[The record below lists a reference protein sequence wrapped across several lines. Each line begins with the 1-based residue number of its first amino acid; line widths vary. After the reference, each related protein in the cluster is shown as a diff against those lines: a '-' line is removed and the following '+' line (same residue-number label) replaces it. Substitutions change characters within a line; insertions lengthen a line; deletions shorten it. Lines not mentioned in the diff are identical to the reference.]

1 VKPGPTARAALVL
14 LAFLAV
20 FTVVDRMAATGGG
33 PRTTAAAPPR
43 AAADQPTTTA
53 ATTTTAAAATTTAAP
68 TTTTRAPATITTATP
83 TTKRPTGT
91 TLRPVGG
98 VTVQVLNG
106 VWVDGLAHRVAAQL
120 RTAGYDVVAANTAL
134 GSYSV
139 SRIYYTGGH
148 RADAEAFKDRFPVFA
163 VIEPAPANL
172 SRRVALH
179 VVIGKDY
186 PGV

>member
-14 LAFLAV
+14 VAFLAV
-20 FTVVDRMAATGGG
+20 FTVVDRMSTTGGG
-33 PRTTAAAPPR
+33 GTRTAAAPP
-43 AAADQPTTTA
+43 AVQEPDTSGP
-53 ATTTTAAAATTTAAP
+53 ATTTTAAPATSTRAPTTTTAAP
-68 TTTTRAPATITTATP
+68 TTTTG
-83 TTKRPTGT
+83 TTKS
-91 TLRPVGG
+91 TLRPSSG
-98 VTVQVLNG
+98 VSVQVLNG
-106 VWVDGLAHRVAAQL
+106 VWVTGLAHRVAGQVRA
-120 RTAGYDVVAANTAL
+120 AGYDVVAAKTAL

-148 RADAEAFKDRFPVFA
+148 RADAEAFRDRFPAFS

>member
-1 VKPGPTARAALVL
+1 MKPGPTARAALVL

-20 FTVVDRMAATGGG
+20 FTIVDRMSAPDGG
-33 PRTTAAAPPR
+33 RRTAAAPPG
-43 AAADQPTTTA
+43 AVTLEPDTS
-53 ATTTTAAAATTTAAP
+53 AAATTTAPP
-68 TTTTRAPATITTATP
+68 TTTTRPTTTTAPP
-83 TTKRPTGT
+83 TTKRATEP
-91 TLRPVGG
+91 TLRPAGG

-106 VWVDGLAHRVAAQL
+106 VWVTGLAHRVASQV
-120 RTAGYDVVAANTAL
+120 RTAGYDVVAAKTAL

-139 SRIYYTGGH
+139 SRVYYTGGH
-148 RADAEAFKDRFPVFA
+148 RADAEAFKERFPAFA
-163 VIEPAPANL
+163 VVEPAPPNL

>member
-20 FTVVDRMAATGGG
+20 FTVVDRMSAPDGG
-33 PRTTAAAPPR
+33 RRTAAAPPG
-43 AAADQPTTTA
+43 ADTPEPDTSVA
-53 ATTTTAAAATTTAAP
+53 ATTTTAPP
-68 TTTTRAPATITTATP
+68 TTTTRATTTTAPP
-83 TTKRPTGT
+83 TTRRTTEP
-91 TLRPVGG
+91 TLRPAAG

-106 VWVDGLAHRVAAQL
+106 VWVTGLAHRVAGQV
-120 RTAGYDVVAANTAL
+120 RTAGYDVVAAKTAL

-139 SRIYYTGGH
+139 SRVYYTGDH
-148 RADAEAFKDRFPVFA
+148 RADAEAFKDRFPAFA
-163 VIEPAPANL
+163 VVEPAPPNL

>member
-1 VKPGPTARAALVL
+1 MKPGPTARAALVL
-14 LAFLAV
+14 VAFLAV
-20 FTVVDRMAATGGG
+20 FTVVDRMSTTGGG
-33 PRTTAAAPPR
+33 GTRTAAAPP
-43 AAADQPTTTA
+43 AVQEPDTS
-53 ATTTTAAAATTTAAP
+53 AAATTTAAP
-68 TTTTRAPATITTATP
+68 TTTTRAPTTTTAAP
-83 TTKRPTGT
+83 TTTTGT
-91 TLRPVGG
+91 TKSTLRPASG

-106 VWVDGLAHRVAAQL
+106 VWVTGLAHRVADQVRA
-120 RTAGYDVVAANTAL
+120 AGYNVVAAKTAL

-148 RADAEAFKDRFPVFA
+148 RADAEAFRDRFPAFS

-186 PGV
+186 PGA

>member
-1 VKPGPTARAALVL
+1 MKPGPTARAALVL

-20 FTVVDRMAATGGG
+20 FTIVDRMSAPDGG
-33 PRTTAAAPPR
+33 RRTAAAPPG
-43 AAADQPTTTA
+43 AVTLEPDTSAA
-53 ATTTTAAAATTTAAP
+53 ATTTTTPPTTTIRP
-68 TTTTRAPATITTATP
+68 TTTTAPP
-83 TTKRPTGT
+83 TTKRATEP
-91 TLRPVGG
+91 TLRPAGG

-106 VWVDGLAHRVAAQL
+106 VWVTGLAHRVASQV
-120 RTAGYDVVAANTAL
+120 RTAGYDVVAAKTAL

-139 SRIYYTGGH
+139 SRVYYTGGH
-148 RADAEAFKDRFPVFA
+148 RADAEAFKERFPAFA
-163 VIEPAPANL
+163 VVEPAPANL

>member
-1 VKPGPTARAALVL
+1 MKPGPTARAALVL

-20 FTVVDRMAATGGG
+20 FTIVDRMSAPDSG
-33 PRTTAAAPPR
+33 RRTAAAPPG
-43 AAADQPTTTA
+43 AVTPEPDTSVA
-53 ATTTTAAAATTTAAP
+53 ATTTTAPP
-68 TTTTRAPATITTATP
+68 TTTTRATTTTAPP
-83 TTKRPTGT
+83 TTKRATEP
-91 TLRPVGG
+91 TLRPAAG

-106 VWVDGLAHRVAAQL
+106 VWVTGLAHRVAGQV
-120 RTAGYDVVAANTAL
+120 RTAGYDVVAAKTAL

-139 SRIYYTGGH
+139 SRVYYTGDH
-148 RADAEAFKDRFPVFA
+148 RADAEAFKDRFPAFA
-163 VIEPAPANL
+163 VVEPAPPNL

>member
-14 LAFLAV
+14 VAFLAV
-20 FTVVDRMAATGGG
+20 FTVVDRMSVTGGG
-33 PRTTAAAPPR
+33 GTRTAAAPP
-43 AAADQPTTTA
+43 AAQEPDTS
-53 ATTTTAAAATTTAAP
+53 AAATTTAAP
-68 TTTTRAPATITTATP
+68 TTTTRAPTTTTAVP
-83 TTKRPTGT
+83 TTTKGATGT
-91 TLRPVGG
+91 TLRPATG
-98 VTVQVLNG
+98 VSVQVLNG
-106 VWVDGLAHRVAAQL
+106 VWVTGLAHRVAGQV
-120 RTAGYDVVAANTAL
+120 RSAGYDVVAAKTAL

-148 RADAEAFKDRFPVFA
+148 RADAEAFRDRFPAFS

>member
-1 VKPGPTARAALVL
+1 MKPGPTARAALVL

-20 FTVVDRMAATGGG
+20 FTIVDRMSAPDGG
-33 PRTTAAAPPR
+33 RRTAAAPPG
-43 AAADQPTTTA
+43 AVTLEPDTS
-53 ATTTTAAAATTTAAP
+53 AATTTAPP
-68 TTTTRAPATITTATP
+68 TTTTRPTTTTAPP
-83 TTKRPTGT
+83 TTKRATEP
-91 TLRPVGG
+91 TLRPAGG

-106 VWVDGLAHRVAAQL
+106 VWVTGLAHRVASQV
-120 RTAGYDVVAANTAL
+120 RTAGYDVVAAKTAL

-139 SRIYYTGGH
+139 SRVYYTGGH
-148 RADAEAFKDRFPVFA
+148 RADAEAFKERFPAFA
-163 VIEPAPANL
+163 VVEPAPANL

>member
-14 LAFLAV
+14 VAFLAV
-20 FTVVDRMAATGGG
+20 FTIVDRMSAPDGG
-33 PRTTAAAPPR
+33 RRTAAAPPGSVTQ
-43 AAADQPTTTA
+43 QPDTSAA
-53 ATTTTAAAATTTAAP
+53 ATTTTAPP
-68 TTTTRAPATITTATP
+68 TTTTRATTTTAPP
-83 TTKRPTGT
+83 TTKRATEP
-91 TLRPVGG
+91 TLRPAAG

-106 VWVDGLAHRVAAQL
+106 VWVTGLAHRVAGQV
-120 RTAGYDVVAANTAL
+120 RTAGYDVVAAKTAL

-139 SRIYYTGGH
+139 SRVYYTGGH
-148 RADAEAFKDRFPVFA
+148 RADAEAFKDRFPAFA
-163 VIEPAPANL
+163 VVEPAPANL

>member
-14 LAFLAV
+14 VAFLAV
-20 FTVVDRMAATGGG
+20 FTVVDRMSTTGGG
-33 PRTTAAAPPR
+33 GTRTAAAPP
-43 AAADQPTTTA
+43 AAQEPDTSAA
-53 ATTTTAAAATTTAAP
+53 ATTTTAPPTTTRAPTTTTAAP
-68 TTTTRAPATITTATP
+68 TTTKGP
-83 TTKRPTGT
+83 TKS
-91 TLRPVGG
+91 TLRPASG

-106 VWVDGLAHRVAAQL
+106 VWVTGLAHRVAGQVRA
-120 RTAGYDVVAANTAL
+120 AGYDVVAAKTAL

-139 SRIYYTGGH
+139 SRVYYTGGH
-148 RADAEAFKDRFPVFA
+148 RADAEAFKDRFPAFSV
-163 VIEPAPANL
+163 VEPAPANL

>member
-20 FTVVDRMAATGGG
+20 FTIVDRMSAPDGG
-33 PRTTAAAPPR
+33 RRTAAAPPG
-43 AAADQPTTTA
+43 AVTPEPDTSVA
-53 ATTTTAAAATTTAAP
+53 ATTTTAPP
-68 TTTTRAPATITTATP
+68 TTTTRATTTTAPP
-83 TTKRPTGT
+83 TTKRATEP
-91 TLRPVGG
+91 TLRPAAG

-106 VWVDGLAHRVAAQL
+106 VWVTGLAHRVAGQV
-120 RTAGYDVVAANTAL
+120 RTAGYDVVAAKTAL

-139 SRIYYTGGH
+139 SRVYYTGDH
-148 RADAEAFKDRFPVFA
+148 RADAEAFKDRFPAFA
-163 VIEPAPANL
+163 VVEPAPPNL

>member
-20 FTVVDRMAATGGG
+20 FTIVDRMSAPDGG
-33 PRTTAAAPPR
+33 RRTAAAPPG
-43 AAADQPTTTA
+43 AVTLEPDTSAA
-53 ATTTTAAAATTTAAP
+53 ATTTTAPP
-68 TTTTRAPATITTATP
+68 TTTTRPTTTTAPP
-83 TTKRPTGT
+83 TTKRATEP
-91 TLRPVGG
+91 TLRPAGG

-106 VWVDGLAHRVAAQL
+106 VWVTGLAHRVASQV
-120 RTAGYDVVAANTAL
+120 RTAGYDVVAAKTAL

-139 SRIYYTGGH
+139 SRVYYTGDH
-148 RADAEAFKDRFPVFA
+148 RADAEAFKDRFPAFA
-163 VIEPAPANL
+163 VVEPAPPNL

>member
-14 LAFLAV
+14 VAFLAV
-20 FTVVDRMAATGGG
+20 FTVVDRMSVTGNGG
-33 PRTTAAAPPR
+33 TRTAAAPP
-43 AAADQPTTTA
+43 AAQEPDTSAA
-53 ATTTTAAAATTTAAP
+53 ATTTTAAPA
-68 TTTTRAPATITTATP
+68 TTTRAPTTTVAP
-83 TTKRPTGT
+83 TTTKGT
-91 TLRPVGG
+91 TTTTVRPASG

-106 VWVDGLAHRVAAQL
+106 VWVTGLAHRVAGQVRA
-120 RTAGYDVVAANTAL
+120 AGYDVVAARTAL

-139 SRIYYTGGH
+139 SRIYYTGDH
-148 RADAEAFKDRFPVFA
+148 RADAEAFKDRFPAFTV
-163 VIEPAPANL
+163 VEPAPANL

>member
-1 VKPGPTARAALVL
+1 M
-14 LAFLAV
+14 AFLAV
-20 FTVVDRMAATGGG
+20 FTVVDRMSTTGGG
-33 PRTTAAAPPR
+33 GTRTAAAPP
-43 AAADQPTTTA
+43 AAQEPDTSAA
-53 ATTTTAAAATTTAAP
+53 ATTTTAPPATTRAPTTSTAAP
-68 TTTTRAPATITTATP
+68 TTTTKGP
-83 TTKRPTGT
+83 TKS
-91 TLRPVGG
+91 TLRPASG

-106 VWVDGLAHRVAAQL
+106 VWVTGLAHRVAGQVQA
-120 RTAGYDVVAANTAL
+120 AGYDVVAARTAL

-148 RADAEAFKDRFPVFA
+148 RADAEAFKDRFPAFS

-186 PGV
+186 PV

>member
-14 LAFLAV
+14 VAFLAV
-20 FTVVDRMAATGGG
+20 FLIVDRMSAPGGA
-33 PRTTAAAPPR
+33 PRTAAAPP
-43 AAADQPTTTA
+43 TS
-53 ATTTTAAAATTTAAP
+53 AAP
-68 TTTTRAPATITTATP
+68 QPDTRALPTPMVATTTTRAPTTAPP
-83 TTKRPTGT
+83 TTERATRP
-91 TLRPVGG
+91 TLRPAAG
-98 VTVQVLNG
+98 VSVQVLNG
-106 VWVDGLAHRVAAQL
+106 VWVTGLAHRVAGQVRA
-120 RTAGYDVVAANTAL
+120 AGYEVVAARTAL

-148 RADAEAFKDRFPVFA
+148 RADAEAFKDRFPAFTV
-163 VIEPAPANL
+163 VEPAPANL